1 MAKKLQTVLTAKD
14 KTGEAFASINRSVK
28 SFKNGIAGVSAA
40 AAVAVAGVGV
50 LVKKS
55 LELTDSIDKASKA
68 AGISAEGYQ
77 KLKFAASQAGIA
89 AGQLDMSLLALI
101 RRTGLAY
108 QGNTTYA
115 KTFDDL
121 KVSVKNADGGLRD
134 QEDVLEDV
142 LLALSKVKDQADLT
156 AKASVL
162 FGDDAGKKMALLL
175 QDGIEGLDAA
185 RDRAEELGLVLSQG
199 IVDQG
204 VSLTDAFNELK
215 MAADAQTAK
224 VILENAEALQKLVG
238 WMGALKNWSIGVIA
252 DATTGADL
260 LLKYLGVIDKTPLE
274 AVRLEANLLKRD
286 MEDMEK
292 GSDAWKE
299 AAARVNFLIG
309 REKELLGLTEQVEQ
323 KKTKPKPGGAVDTGP
338 LVEDKDAKREAARI
352 EAEVA
357 RVREGLM
364 TETQLLSAE
373 EARLQNLVEK
383 GGLTRSEATAAL
395 NNYAATLPS
404 AINATEQAAA
414 AQEVLNDL
422 MADGRDITQSF
433 LTPQESFAAAMG
445 ELNTLLMVDAISLTT
460 YKKAVEQLKLE
471 SVLAADTMQG
481 AMARA
486 FQDIDYRMAQVD
498 IFAGDMFGGMKNA
511 AKSAVNE
518 IISEFYRLVVIK
530 PLMDMLFGGESG
542 GLLGG
547 LLGGFLGGGK
557 AKGGHV
563 SGGTAYLVGE
573 EGPEIFRPNTSG
585 DIVPNN
591 KLAMAR
597 GGGDSGVTVVQNIR
611 FDVGLESVDQR
622 IEQATP
628 RIANE
633 SARAV
638 RDAQQRSGGEYI

>member
-89 AGQLDMSLLALI
+89 SGQLDMSLLALI

-292 GSDAWKE
+292 GGDAWKA

-323 KKTKPKPGGAVDTGP
+323 KKTKPKPGALDTSP
-338 LVEDKDAKREAARI
+338 LTEDKDAKREAARI

-422 MADGRDITQSF
+422 MADGRDVTESF
-433 LTPQESFAAAMG
+433 FTVQERFAAAMG

-530 PLMDMLFGGESG
+530 PLMDMLFGDGTG

-547 LLGGFLGGGK
+547 LFSGLFGGGK

-597 GGGDSGVTVVQNIR
+597 GGGDAGVTVVQNIR